1 MLQNT
6 DLILLLTEMED
17 NGIEGASRHL
27 RAIIGKPGV
36 SIDAL
41 KFINSHR
48 QLDVVGFYERI
59 RKNHNEKKSNLYK
72 NIVKDIDDPTEVIS
86 TLHAFALQLFLYSK
100 HVDEANKLLFF
111 KHVRA
116 EEVTRVLNNYY
127 KNYDITSALKLLR
140 LIKADLVAFETVQGR
155 REE

>member
-6 DLILLLTEMED
+6 DLVLLLTEMD
-17 NGIEGASRHL
+17 SNGVEGASRHL
-27 RAIIGKPGV
+27 RAIIGKPTV
-36 SIDAL
+36 SFDAL

-72 NIVKDIDDPTEVIS
+72 NIVKEIEDPTEVIS

-100 HVDEANKLLFF
+100 HVSEENKLLFF

-127 KNYDITSALKLLR
+127 KTYDITSALKLLR
-140 LIKADLVAFETVQGR
+140 LIKADLVAFETVTGR
-155 REE
+155 RGE